1 MIQWKKRLY
10 LKIIDGL
17 DDETAL
23 LVFLPELRI
32 DRVENLIQKFSERS
46 FLHQIAVLF
55 LTENDKWKIAKVI
68 EDFQKE
74 NNPDSEDEVDSI
86 L

>member
-1 MIQWKKRLY
+1 MY

-46 FLHQIAVLF
+46 ILHQFAVLF
-55 LTENDKWKIAKVI
+55 LTEEDKWKIAKVI
-68 EDFQKE
+68 EEFQKE
-74 NNPDSEDEVDSI
+74 NHPDSEDEVDSI